1 MFNSDHTYIKSLKLI
16 FVGKIQTV
24 YHRELWDDSLQGSPV
39 LYLGSMQVQ
48 SLNCKLYKHNY

>member
-24 YHRELWDDSLQGSPV
+24 YHRELWDYSLQGPPV

-48 SLNCKLYKHNY
+48 SLNCKLYKHM

>member
-16 FVGKIQTV
+16 FEGKIQTV
-24 YHRELWDDSLQGSPV
+24 YHRELWDDSLQGPSV

-48 SLNCKLYKHNY
+48 SLNCKLYKHM